1 MPRNTECRI
10 RSHFVIS
17 KLLYAVKRKDVIVYH
32 FSDVRGPAEIPDD
45 LQTQLRVEPLARGIC
60 P

>member
-1 MPRNTECRI
+1 MNLK
-10 RSHFVIS
+10 VA
-17 KLLYAVKRKDVIVYH
+17 AVTW
-32 FSDVRGPAEIPDD
+32 FSDKANPIAVLAVLKVQGPAEIPDD